1 MTSTT
6 KVNRQTVDLSAYPDL
21 IVIYLG
27 MRAKSLRGVATLLSL
42 GRQIARAAAAKP
54 NGLLLHENFMMSL
67 LPPHVGMR
75 QYWSDLGALEAW
87 SRSLPHHDWWTN
99 FLRDPRG
106 TAFWHETY
114 CRSGGFEAIYD
125 DLDRPFGMM
134 RFAPL
139 VPAHGRMFSA
149 RSRLGDARGRDDA
162 AAAGRA

>member
-21 IVIYLG
+21 VVIYLG
-27 MRAKSLRGVATLLSL
+27 MRAKSLRGIPTLLSL

-67 LPPHVGMR
+67 FLPHVGMR
-75 QYWSDLGALEAW
+75 QYWRDLGALEAW
-87 SRSLPHHDWWTN
+87 SRSLPHQDWWTS

-125 DLDRPFGMM
+125 DLDRPLGMM

-139 VPAHGRMFSA
+139 IPAHGRMFSA
-149 RSRLGDARGRDDA
+149 RSRLGDSRVPGDGA
-162 AAAGRA
+162 AADRV

>member
-6 KVNRQTVDLSAYPDL
+6 KVNRQTVELAAYPDL
-21 IVIYLG
+21 LVIYLE
-27 MRAKSLRGVATLLSL
+27 MRAKSLRGIPTLLSL

-75 QYWSDLGALEAW
+75 QYWRDLGALEAW
-87 SRSLPHHDWWTN
+87 SRSLPHQDWWTS

-149 RSRLGDARGRDDA
+149 RSRLGGSRPPSDA
-162 AAAGRA
+162 AAVDRV